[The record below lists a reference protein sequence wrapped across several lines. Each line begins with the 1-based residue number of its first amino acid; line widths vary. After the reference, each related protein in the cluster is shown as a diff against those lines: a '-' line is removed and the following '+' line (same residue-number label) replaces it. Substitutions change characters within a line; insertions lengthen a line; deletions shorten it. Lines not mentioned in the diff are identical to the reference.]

1 MINLLVI
8 VPLYAAMRV
17 GGAGAHPEIISDA
30 VQWGKLDAIIVAL
43 MVRGWSIIAI
53 KAFPV

>member
-8 VPLYAAMRV
+8 MPLYAAMRV

-43 MVRGWSIIAI
+43 MVR
-53 KAFPV
+53 